1 MEPPSGNRPAPHL
14 GHAEDGALARDPEVH
29 GLEDLGAAGDGVAL
43 DGGDQRLAGLE
54 VAQQRLP
61 VQVRIGVEAR
71 RPLVVGMPG
80 RHRLEVGTGAEV
92 ASGAGDDDD
101 ADLGIR
107 VELRPRVAHP
117 DEHLAGQG
125 VAGLGSV
132 EGDGDDV
139 PVALD
144 EQMRFGQRATS
155 RWT

>member
-1 MEPPSGNRPAPHL
+1 M
-14 GHAEDGALARDPEVH
+14 ALSPGDAEVH
-29 GLEDLGAAGDGVAL
+29 GLEDLGAAGHGVAL
-43 DGGDQRLAGLE
+43 DGRDERLARLE
-54 VAQQRLP
+54 VAEQRLP
-61 VQVRIGVEAR
+61 VEVGVGVEPR
-71 RPLVVGMPG
+71 RPLVVGVPG

-92 ASGAGDDDD
+92 ASRAGDDDD
-101 ADLGIR
+101 PDLGVR

-117 DEHLAGQG
+117 DEHLAGEG